1 MTPQELKNSILQR
14 AIEGKLVEQRAEE
27 GSGEELYKVI
37 QAEKKKLIKEGKIKK
52 QKALPEIKED
62 EMPFEIP
69 ESWKWVRLG
78 NIVSLL
84 GDGLH
89 GTPKYDING
98 SYYFINGNNLVDGKI
113 FITDRTKKVN
123 ENEWEKYKKPLDDSS
138 VLVSI
143 NGTIGNLSFYNSEK
157 VVLGKSACYFNLV
170 FPDLKYYIY
179 YVLKSAY
186 FLKHANKNATGTTIK
201 NLSLKVMRELVIP
214 IPPLNEQKRIV
225 EKIEELMLLVEAYE
239 ESWKRL
245 EELNKKFPEDMKK
258 SLLQEA
264 IKGKLVEQRA
274 EEGTG
279 EELYETIQAEK
290 KKLIKEGKIKKQ
302 KALPEIT
309 EGEIPFEIPEN
320 WKWVRLGEIG
330 EWGAGSTPSR
340 SNPKFYG
347 GKIPWLKTGD
357 LNDSYITDVP
367 EHITDLALNSTS
379 LKLNPVN
386 SVLIAMYGATIG
398 KLGILKK
405 PMTTNQA
412 CCACQPINGIYNLYL
427 FYFLMVS
434 RRRLTKMAEG
444 GAQPNI
450 SRTKIISVTMPLP
463 PLNEQKRIV
472 ERLEKLLP
480 LCDQLMTRETERIL
494 NL

>member
-52 QKALPEIKED
+52 QKALPEITED

-201 NLSLKVMRELVIP
+201 NVSLKVMRELVIP

-264 IKGKLVEQRA
+264 IRGKLVEQRA

-279 EELYETIQAEK
+279 EELFKTIQAEK
-290 KKLIKEGKIKKQ
+290 KKLIKEVKIKKQ

-309 EGEIPFEIPEN
+309 EDEMPFKIPES
-320 WKWVRLGEIG
+320 WKWVRLGEISDYNNVKRKIKPN
-330 EWGAGSTPSR
+330 EMD
-340 SNPKFYG
+340 PK
-347 GKIPWLKTGD
+347 IWALD
-357 LNDSYITDVP
+357 LED
-367 EHITDLALNSTS
+367 
-379 LKLNPVN
+379 
-386 SVLIAMYGATIG
+386 IG
-398 KLGILKK
+398 KDTGFIINRKLAADKKIKGERVIFDKGQILFSKLRPYLKK
-405 PMTTNQA
+405 NLVAPDSGI
-412 CCACQPINGIYNLYL
+412 CSSEIVPFSCFGEINSEFLVYLLKSPFIDRTINLATYGVKMPRVGTET
-427 FYFLMVS
+427 MVN
-434 RRRLTKMAEG
+434 LLL
-444 GAQPNI
+444 
-450 SRTKIISVTMPLP
+450 PLP

-472 ERLEKLLP
+472 ERLEELLP
-480 LCDQLMTRETERIL
+480 LCDQLMTKAE
-494 NL
+494 

>member
-14 AIEGKLVEQRAEE
+14 AIEGKLVEQKAEE

-52 QKALPEIKED
+52 QKALPEITED

-201 NLSLKVMRELVIP
+201 NVSLKVMRELVIP

-279 EELYETIQAEK
+279 EELFKTIQAEK

-309 EGEIPFEIPEN
+309 EDEIPFEIPGS
-320 WKWVRLGEIG
+320 WKWVRLGEIA

-347 GKIPWLKTGD
+347 GEIPWLKTGD

-427 FYFLMVS
+427 FYFLMAS

-472 ERLEKLLP
+472 ERLEELLP
-480 LCDQLMTRETERIL
+480 LCDQLMTKAE
-494 NL
+494 